1 MEYTNEFTSLKNTI
15 LIKHLEY
22 KREFI
27 KDENELNIIDLKL
40 KELKSN
46 SIIAKKEDKDVKNN
60 FLDKIDND
68 FQKYALFKTWN
79 RLTKEQKILQLK
91 LYLDNLID
99 ADNITNIKEVLLQ
112 YLECGILSNK
122 YIVYDS
128 KTAKISNIKCLKFD
142 NDTNSYHIE
151 IKQKIKKVKSV

>member
-46 SIIAKKEDKDVKNN
+46 SIIAKKEDKDIKNS

-142 NDTNSYHIE
+142 NDTNSYRIE

>member
-46 SIIAKKEDKDVKNN
+46 SIIAKKEDKDIKNS

-99 ADNITNIKEVLLQ
+99 ADNITNIKEVLVQ

-128 KTAKISNIKCLKFD
+128 KSAKISNIKCLKFD
-142 NDTNSYHIE
+142 NDTNSYRIE

>member
-1 MEYTNEFTSLKNTI
+1 MEYTNEFTNLKNTI

-46 SIIAKKEDKDVKNN
+46 SIIAKKEDKDIKNS

-99 ADNITNIKEVLLQ
+99 AENITNIKEVLVQ

-128 KTAKISNIKCLKFD
+128 KTAKISNIKCLQFD
-142 NDTNSYHIE
+142 NDTNSYRLE

>member
-1 MEYTNEFTSLKNTI
+1 MEYTNEFTNLKNTI

-46 SIIAKKEDKDVKNN
+46 SIIAKKEDKDVKNS

-99 ADNITNIKEVLLQ
+99 AENITNIKEVLVQ

>member
-1 MEYTNEFTSLKNTI
+1 MEYTNEFTNLKNRI

-46 SIIAKKEDKDVKNN
+46 SIIAKKEDKDIKNS

-128 KTAKISNIKCLKFD
+128 KSAKISNIKCLKFD
-142 NDTNSYHIE
+142 NDTNSYRIE

>member
-46 SIIAKKEDKDVKNN
+46 SIIAKKEDKDIKNS

-128 KTAKISNIKCLKFD
+128 KSAKISNIKCLKFD
-142 NDTNSYHIE
+142 NDTNSYRIE

>member
-1 MEYTNEFTSLKNTI
+1 MEYTNEFTNLKNTI

-46 SIIAKKEDKDVKNN
+46 SIIAKKEDKDIKNS

-99 ADNITNIKEVLLQ
+99 AENITNIKEVLVQ

-128 KTAKISNIKCLKFD
+128 KTAKISNIKCLQFD
-142 NDTNSYHIE
+142 NDTNSYRLE
-151 IKQKIKKVKSV
+151 IKKKIKKVKSV